1 MPQGVMSDLSSRRGA
16 AARQRRWR
24 HRQRV
29 RRQAAEALRR
39 RLGREP
45 TAGELREAVE
55 AELAALGLGREAT
68 GLDEAVGGEGGEGDG
83 DGATM
88 PERATRAVGPAGERV
103 FALGSVAFEARIAER
118 QDRIFD
124 LMMQHAE
131 GGDASCL
138 LFLASRLAPPARPR
152 RVASVPEIRDLDLGT
167 SGGVERALE
176 AVIGKMAGGALELGD
191 GQVLVAAL
199 ERRLGV
205 AHEVAKTEALRAA
218 GAALA
223 ARGAGL
229 AERVGVVRAGLEARA
244 RLIDV
249 APETDVVSEVVEEAG

>member
-16 AARQRRWR
+16 AGRQRRWR
-24 HRQRV
+24 HRLRV
-29 RRQAAEALRR
+29 KRQAAESLRS

-68 GLDEAVGGEGGEGDG
+68 GPDEAVVVEGDEGDG
-83 DGATM
+83 GGATM

-118 QDRIFD
+118 QGRIFD
-124 LMMQHAE
+124 LMMRRAE
-131 GGDASCL
+131 EGDASCL

-152 RVASVPEIRDLDLGT
+152 RITTIPEIRTLDLST
-167 SGGVERALE
+167 SDGVERALE
-176 AVIGKMAGGALELGD
+176 AVIARMAAGALELGD

-205 AHEVAKTEALRAA
+205 AQEVAKARAFQA
-218 GAALA
+218 ASEALA
-223 ARGAGL
+223 AR
-229 AERVGVVRAGLEARA
+229 
-244 RLIDV
+244 
-249 APETDVVSEVVEEAG
+249 